1 LSGKQI
7 NVSVEASKVAAT
19 GRGEVWL
26 CSVSRA
32 VPISIGRGE
41 NRGQQITYYNVVRN
55 LVKVGDWNGGAGSWT
70 IPLESISSDGV
81 DAAVVYVQDGSRD
94 KPGAML
100 GAAYTALR

>member
-1 LSGKQI
+1 MAFGRNAAGTTFSVPVLLSDSER
-7 NVSVEASKVAAT
+7 NVAE
-19 GRGEVWL
+19 
-26 CSVSRA
+26 A

-41 NRGQQITYYNVVRN
+41 NRGQQVTYYNVVRN

-70 IPLESISSDGV
+70 IPVENISRDGV
-81 DAAVVYVQDGSRD
+81 DAAVVYVQDGSRG